1 MSVLETPSVFHV
13 VYSKPVV
20 VEQNKTIAIN
30 FILSRLIKYS
40 ILMLVYGLID
50 TIFVFSLQ

>member
-30 FILSRLIKYS
+30 SILSRLIKYS
-40 ILMLVYGLID
+40 ILMLAYGLID
-50 TIFVFSLQ
+50 TMFVISLQ